1 MEQRPAGKR
10 AKKLTGR
17 DDTLFFVHIPRSGG
31 TALRHMM
38 ERVVERS
45 DEWRV
50 YDWQTQQEAI
60 HAERATIARY
70 RLVVG
75 HFRIGVWAPF
85 ADQPLVTVLRE
96 PMGRMQSSYR
106 YNRMFPNQLLHQ
118 AANQM
123 DFDAFVS
130 SEAGRSLS
138 NHQTYQLSTRVPSHD
153 VGGPEVDRQ
162 LTRVD
167 VAEALGYLAQPGVL
181 GGLTEESDRAVAL
194 LSVMLDIEPPAL
206 VTANSSSGPKAPID
220 PRTVAEFQ
228 ENNPLDIELYQG
240 ASELFWDK
248 WRQAGD
254 SAATALEWVRR
265 KPNWRQQMRE
275 WQIDGYRRANQAAR
289 RLVGR

>member
-123 DFDAFVS
+123 DFDAFVRASATIRPTSCRPAFPRMTWAGPRSIAS
-130 SEAGRSLS
+130 SPASMWLKPWA
-138 NHQTYQLSTRVPSHD
+138 TWPS
-153 VGGPEVDRQ
+153 
-162 LTRVD
+162 
-167 VAEALGYLAQPGVL
+167 
-181 GGLTEESDRAVAL
+181 
-194 LSVMLDIEPPAL
+194 PAC
-206 VTANSSSGPKAPID
+206 
-220 PRTVAEFQ
+220 
-228 ENNPLDIELYQG
+228 
-240 ASELFWDK
+240 
-248 WRQAGD
+248 
-254 SAATALEWVRR
+254 WV
-265 KPNWRQQMRE
+265 
-275 WQIDGYRRANQAAR
+275 
-289 RLVGR
+289 V